1 MIIEGVEYL
10 PNNIMKEV
18 IEFIL
23 NNFLDN
29 EKVVISEVDD
39 NLYLIN
45 DKKYFIVRSYDTHL
59 MIDEFNE
66 DLLKDALAKDTSNYN
81 YWINYINIEGWAD
94 ENGINDMEDYL
105 AITQQEEFKYKD
117 VVGRVEFYE
126 CM

>member
-23 NNFLDN
+23 YNFLDN

-45 DKKYFIVRSYDTHL
+45 DKKYFIIRSYDAHL

-81 YWINYINIEGWAD
+81 YWINYINIEGWVD

-105 AITQQEEFKYKD
+105 TVTQQEEFKYKD